1 MQALLIVG
9 LLYQRRARQQV
20 EVENRRNLSLAAD
33 ANRRLT
39 MSALTGSIAHELS
52 QPLNAI
58 LHNVQAGEMMMA
70 SSRATPDI
78 LRNILADIRTADVR
92 ATGII
97 ERHRSMLKSHAIE
110 TKPIDIHAV
119 VRDGVTL
126 VAHDTRA
133 RHIHVDVDLPPTP
146 CMVNGDQILLQQV
159 VVNLM
164 MNAMDAMTATPADR
178 RRITVR
184 STVGA
189 PDSVKVSV
197 RDAGTGLPPTLD
209 GNLFKPF
216 VTTKANGMGIGLIIV
231 HTIVEAHRGR
241 MEACNND
248 EGGATFTMT
257 VPCDG
262 RRSPHAPGVEA

>member
-1 MQALLIVG
+1 
-9 LLYQRRARQQV
+9 
-20 EVENRRNLSLAAD
+20 
-33 ANRRLT
+33 
-39 MSALTGSIAHELS
+39 
-52 QPLNAI
+52 
-58 LHNVQAGEMMMA
+58 
-70 SSRATPDI
+70 
-78 LRNILADIRTADVR
+78 
-92 ATGII
+92 
-97 ERHRSMLKSHAIE
+97 
-110 TKPIDIHAV
+110 
-119 VRDGVTL
+119 
-126 VAHDTRA
+126 
-133 RHIHVDVDLPPTP
+133 
-146 CMVNGDQILLQQV
+146 MVNGDQILLQQV
-159 VVNLM
+159 IVNLM

-257 VPCDG
+257 VPRDG
-262 RRSPHAPGVEA
+262 RRSPHAPGVEV